1 MRLLDLHQTLPE
13 NARGAALALGNFDG
27 VHLGHQA
34 VIASA
39 AAFAK
44 ANGAPPNTPL
54 AATLFEPH
62 PRRFFRPDAPPFRLQ
77 SIAQM
82 MRAMSGLGVDCLFQ
96 ISFDQTLAH
105 LSADAFAQDI
115 LVGAIGAKHVSVGF
129 NFQYGRG
136 RGGDAQTLIAQ
147 GEMLGFDV
155 NVVEPVEGPRE
166 TPPISST
173 AIRDAIA
180 AGEMAQAAL
189 LLGRPWAIEGEV
201 LKGFQRGRDIGFPT
215 ANVALGDYV
224 RPKLGVYAVN
234 VLIAHG
240 DWRPGVASVGVNP
253 TVGALAE
260 PLLEAHIF
268 DFDGVLYGRTIEVEL
283 VAFLREERT
292 FPDMESMARQI
303 GQDATQAKALLS

>member
-1 MRLLDLHQTLPE
+1 MRLLDVHQTLPE
-13 NARGAALALGNFDG
+13 GARGAALALGNFDG

-44 ANGAPPNTPL
+44 ANGSPL

-82 MRAMSGLGVDCLFQ
+82 MRAMSALGVDYLFQ
-96 ISFDQTLAH
+96 IGFDQNLAQ

-115 LVGAIGAKHVSVGF
+115 LAGRIGAKHVSVGF

-136 RGGDAQTLIAQ
+136 RGGDAQSLVAQ
-147 GEMLGFDV
+147 GAALGFSV
-155 NVVEPVEGPRE
+155 AIVAPVEGPRDA
-166 TPPISST
+166 PPISST
-173 AIRDAIA
+173 SIRDAIA
-180 AGEMAQAAL
+180 AGEMAQAAV

-215 ANVALGDYV
+215 ANVSLSDYV

-234 VLIAHG
+234 IQVAHG

-253 TVGALAE
+253 TVGALPE
-260 PLLEAHIF
+260 PILEAHVF
-268 DFDGVLYGRTIEVEL
+268 EFDGDLYGKTIEVEL
-283 VAFLREERT
+283 ISFLREERT
-292 FPDMESMARQI
+292 FPDMASMTRQI
-303 GQDATQAKALLS
+303 EEDAAQAKALLA